1 MKNIIIFIALFLSTS
16 VIANEAHYE
25 SNSGILFIPSAIIDG
40 DSYYENVNILL
51 DKSGTYS
58 ILSGNQ
64 IPMPD
69 GPFRIKLKFDTFA
82 RLTNRTEIRFVNI
95 VADNRCPSDVQ
106 CVTTGEAT
114 VLVYT
119 RANNN
124 DPVQTFSMSLS
135 GDGIPDSEGVL
146 VDGIY
151 FRLLELNPYPVSD
164 SPTPDLTEM
173 DVVVEYS
180 FTPFDA

>member
-1 MKNIIIFIALFLSTS
+1 MKNITIFIVLFLSSS
-16 VIANEAHYE
+16 VAANEAHYE
-25 SNSGILFIPSAIIDG
+25 SNSGILFIPSTIVDG

-82 RLTNRTEIRFVNI
+82 RLINRTEIRFVN
-95 VADNRCPSDVQ
+95 VVSDNRCPSDVQ
-106 CVTTGEAT
+106 CITTGEAT

-119 RANNN
+119 RLNNSEPLLN
-124 DPVQTFSMSLS
+124 FSMSVS
-135 GDGIPDSEGVL
+135 GNGIPDPEGVL
-146 VDGIY
+146 IDGIY
-151 FRLLELNPYPVSD
+151 FRLLELNPYPVSE
-164 SPTPDLTEM
+164 SPQADLTEM
-173 DVVVEYS
+173 DVIIEYS
-180 FTPFDA
+180 FKPFEA